1 MAIIPLSF
9 TSGGILSS
17 DVTATAA
24 QVLAGYT
31 ALTSDSNDEPIEG
44 TMHSYA
50 GQTQTASASLS
61 SGYIRFKVP
70 NNGYY
75 STASYLRRSAS
86 SFGDAATADVRTG
99 KKFTS
104 SAGYAATGTMP
115 EKAAA
120 TLNTSPSD
128 QTIAAGQYLTGDQ
141 TILAVRT
148 ANISAANIKKGVV
161 IKVGDSADDD
171 RISNVT
177 GTYTTVSSGQ
187 TAVTAGAMLAGYS
200 GFANGGA
207 EVRGTIA
214 SKAAATYYPLGTTQ
228 TIAAGQYLSGAQTL
242 AGVATS
248 GLQAANV
255 KRGAVIK
262 VGDSADDDR
271 IASVTGT
278 YTTVSSGQNGVVAG
292 ALLEGYSG
300 FANGGAEV
308 QGTMK
313 NFASTS
319 KQIDGAD
326 IGGTI
331 AFNTTSLR
339 CTMKV
344 PSGVNLRAQ
353 NTEFYGTVPMSTKTA
368 ETYNVSSSNRTIPA
382 GQYITGAQT
391 IRGVTTSG
399 ITAGNIKKGVTIKVG
414 DSADDDRI
422 TAVTGSCP
430 ERKQVVFETVY
441 ADANTLTLTPDNN
454 TAKTYRYIDISAA
467 DLSSAGIVPESVT
480 LIGGGDVWTCGAYG
494 SNAGA
499 NIMDGTNPTAS
510 GYIRFSDAAN
520 TGKCWVSSANG
531 IRLPVCGAGSHPAG
545 TGNHW
550 YVIVHGIAT

>member
-207 EVRGTIA
+207 EVKGTIT
-214 SKAAATYYPLGTTQ
+214 SKAAATYYPSGSTQ

-308 QGTMK
+308 KGTMK
-313 NFASTS
+313 NGASQS
-319 KQIDGAD
+319 FQIDGAD
-326 IGGTI
+326 VGGTI

-339 CTMKV
+339 CTLKI
-344 PSGVNLRAQ
+344 PSSANIRAQ
-353 NTEFYGTVPMSTKTA
+353 NTEFYGTVPVTTKGAT
-368 ETYNVSSSNRTIPA
+368 TYNVSASNQVISIFLLEINYRCHIC
-382 GQYITGAQT
+382 QT
-391 IRGVTTSG
+391 CIR
-399 ITAGNIKKGVTIKVG
+399 
-414 DSADDDRI
+414 
-422 TAVTGSCP
+422 
-430 ERKQVVFETVY
+430 
-441 ADANTLTLTPDNN
+441 
-454 TAKTYRYIDISAA
+454 
-467 DLSSAGIVPESVT
+467 
-480 LIGGGDVWTCGAYG
+480 
-494 SNAGA
+494 SN
-499 NIMDGTNPTAS
+499 
-510 GYIRFSDAAN
+510 
-520 TGKCWVSSANG
+520 
-531 IRLPVCGAGSHPAG
+531 
-545 TGNHW
+545 
-550 YVIVHGIAT
+550 